1 MLNTALRDPAPAQ
14 VQDTRRD
21 GYFNGGLGNMRDRI
35 EAVGGRLT
43 IDSSPGHGT
52 RIRGT
57 VPLP

>member
-1 MLNTALRDPAPAQ
+1 M
-14 VQDTRRD
+14 QDTRRD